1 MSGGSEIGLLR
12 MLAHKHTCARNHAQ
26 TQCSQGDVLSLMA
39 QLQGLKHRKMLRER
53 DEWLEKRHAFQRKDA
68 KWELRTQNDD
78 RLENELMSQLEQLQV
93 DPVTSVWAIPTL
105 CHDRS

>member
-1 MSGGSEIGLLR
+1 
-12 MLAHKHTCARNHAQ
+12 
-26 TQCSQGDVLSLMA
+26 MA

-105 CHDRS
+105 CHDRSIDHELLQKLSSIPRRTRQIICDF